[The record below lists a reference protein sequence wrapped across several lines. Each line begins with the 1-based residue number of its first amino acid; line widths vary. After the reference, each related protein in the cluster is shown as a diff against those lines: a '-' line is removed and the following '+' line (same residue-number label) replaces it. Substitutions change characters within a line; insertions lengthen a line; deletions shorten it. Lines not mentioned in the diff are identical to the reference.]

1 MIMKTKKFNLGLFVI
16 SCVLMN
22 HLVEMAPVV
31 DENKTITNA
40 TGAQANQS
48 SATNFNINTQMTN
61 STSGNF
67 SGSSSPTFA
76 INSNNSVARMIGG
89 SSVHIENAQPSATSS
104 STLPLTI
111 TFISLAVVACIIAI
125 IISALFVMR
134 RRFSIWRL
142 NASTKLND
150 KDSGNGG
157 ETGSNESVDGD
168 NVEKKCVEADAVEGE
183 RVTEQCTETQQD
195 VVVSPTQEGTNVE
208 STEPIKPA
216 DAVTGNVSE
225 EVAKAVDSVDGV
237 APTVVESAATV
248 PAVTSSSSL
257 IVNVLNELSES
268 VASKL
273 ASTAK
278 SPSKSNLSDPEKQP
292 LNEEQQQQ

>member
-1 MIMKTKKFNLGLFVI
+1 MIMKTNKFNLGLLMI
-16 SCVLMN
+16 SCALIN
-22 HLVEMAPVV
+22 QLVQMAPVA
-31 DENKTITNA
+31 DELTTT
-40 TGAQANQS
+40 TGTQANQS
-48 SATNFNINTQMTN
+48 SPANFNINTQMTN

-76 INSNNSVARMIGG
+76 INSNNSVGRMIGG
-89 SSVHIENAQPSATSS
+89 SSVHIESAQPSATSS

-168 NVEKKCVEADAVEGE
+168 NVEKKCVEDVAVEGE
-183 RVTEQCTETQQD
+183 RVTEQCTTEKQPDTI
-195 VVVSPTQEGTNVE
+195 VSSTQESTNVE
-208 STEPIKPA
+208 SNEPTKP
-216 DAVTGNVSE
+216 VEVVNGNVSE
-225 EVAKAVDSVDGV
+225 EIAKAVDSVDAV

-292 LNEEQQQQ
+292 LNEEQQQ